1 MITLA
6 EALNFV
12 TTTLQGSPLCS
23 SVRVVETHQFS
34 DRQFALKVRAELA
47 RGGAL
52 QIRLYYH
59 EQHVDYAYQV
69 FRGDQPLLRW
79 DNKEHFPDLVT
90 QPHHFHTA
98 TGSVTDSKLDGDPN
112 HDLPLVL
119 NYLSTFSV

>member
-1 MITLA
+1 MTTLA
-6 EALNFV
+6 EALNVV
-12 TTTLQGSPLCS
+12 TTTLQGSPLCT

-52 QIRLYYH
+52 QVRLYYND
-59 EQHVDYAYQV
+59 QHIDYAYQL
-69 FRGDQPLLRW
+69 FQADQPVLRW

-90 QPHHFHTA
+90 QPHHFHA
-98 TGSVTDSKLDGDPN
+98 ETGSVTDSTLNGDPG

-119 NYLSTFSV
+119 DYLMTFSG